1 MSGLRGRRSR
11 RDSHSLNP
19 SVEPGLGPVSGF
31 LLNELDV
38 VSDSVWCREVDAAI
52 ERSRPKVA
60 VVNAGAASFL
70 CSGPI
75 SMTAADVAEI
85 AARVPTA
92 VAVHLEAMNN
102 CPMTRAELC
111 AALPRV
117 LVPADG
123 ETLGVAPS

>member
-1 MSGLRGRRSR
+1 
-11 RDSHSLNP
+11 
-19 SVEPGLGPVSGF
+19 
-31 LLNELDV
+31 
-38 VSDSVWCREVDAAI
+38 VWCREVDAAI

-60 VVNAGAASFL
+60 VGNAGGQLPLQRSH
-70 CSGPI
+70 G
-75 SMTAADVAEI
+75 MTTADVAEI

-102 CPMTRAELC
+102 CPMTRAELR

-123 ETLGVAPS
+123 ETLGVVPS